1 MCDTLVALPQRTAS
15 GNLILGKNSDR
26 EPLEAQAILQIPHR
40 FPSEKEVRCT
50 YISIPQAKET
60 YEVIFSKPFQMWG
73 AEMGVNEFGLVIG
86 NEAVFTNVK
95 FNKKEIGL
103 TGMDLLRLA
112 LERCKT
118 AREALKTI
126 ATLLRKYGQNACG
139 GYENRSFY
147 YHNSFLIADTKEA
160 FIFETAGKS
169 WAYRQVESLGS
180 ISNGLTIS
188 EDYDEVHWEKESRTL
203 QKLFAGKS
211 GNFRNHFSD
220 LLYTTA
226 GKSKERQTCT
236 LGFLMKKENLSVSDF
251 FSAMRQHNLPQ
262 KEFNPKKATTG
273 SICMHA
279 TGFTNPSDT
288 TGSMVAEIRKGRPS
302 TSWLSASSYPCLSL
316 YLPFY
321 FGNSIDP
328 VAFSP
333 GAYPDESIWWQA
345 KKVHQIILG
354 DYQKLQPEYRIRL
367 DKIQEKWL
375 KKDLELIEKNASK
388 EELADFSNSC
398 RESYLELLQDFALQK
413 K

>member
-1 MCDTLVALPQRTAS
+1 MCDTLVALPHRTAS

-26 EPLEAQAILQIPHR
+26 EPLEAQAILHVPHR

-50 YISIPQAKET
+50 YISIPQEKET
-60 YEVIFSKPFQMWG
+60 FEVILSKPFQMWG

-118 AREALKTI
+118 AREAIIAISALLK
-126 ATLLRKYGQNACG
+126 KHGQNACG
-139 GYENRSFY
+139 GYKNKSFY

-160 FIFETAGKS
+160 FVLETAGKS
-169 WAYRQVESLGS
+169 WAYRQIKSSGS

-188 EDYDEVHWEKESRTL
+188 DDYEEVHWEKEPRTL
-203 QKLFAGKS
+203 QNLFAGRS
-211 GNFRNHFSD
+211 GNFKNHFSD

-226 GKSKERQTCT
+226 GKSKERQACT
-236 LGFLMKKENLSVSDF
+236 MGFLEKRENLSVSDF
-251 FSAMRQHNLPQ
+251 LSAMRQHNLPQ
-262 KEFNPKKATTG
+262 VVFDPKKANTG

-288 TGSMVAEIRKGRPS
+288 TGSMIAEIRKERPS
-302 TSWLSASSYPCLSL
+302 TIWLSATSYPCLSL

-321 FGNSIDP
+321 IGNSIDA
-328 VAFSP
+328 VDFSP
-333 GAYPDESIWWQA
+333 GADPDASLWWKA
-345 KKVHQIILG
+345 KKVHQIILEN
-354 DYQKLQPEYRIRL
+354 YQKLQPDYRSKL
-367 DKIQEKWL
+367 DGIQEKWL
-375 KKDLELIEKNASK
+375 SKDLELIEKNASK
-388 EELADFSNSC
+388 EDLAHFTDSC
-398 RESYLELLQDFALQK
+398 RDTYMELLQDFLLK
-413 K
+413 IN

>member
-1 MCDTLVALPQRTAS
+1 MCDTLVALPQRTTS
-15 GNLILGKNSDR
+15 GNMILGKNSDR
-26 EPLEAQAILQIPHR
+26 EPLEAQAILHVPHR
-40 FPSEKEVRCT
+40 SPFEKEVRCT
-50 YISIPQAKET
+50 YISIPQEKET
-60 YEVIFSKPFQMWG
+60 FEVILSKPFQMWG

-95 FNKKEIGL
+95 FDKKEKGL

-126 ATLLRKYGQNACG
+126 TTLLKNHGQNACG
-139 GYENRSFY
+139 GYKNKSFY
-147 YHNSFLIADTKEA
+147 YHNSFLIADTNEA

-169 WAYRQVESLGS
+169 WAHRQIESLGS

-188 EDYDEVHWEKESRTL
+188 DDYEEVHWEKEPRTL
-203 QKLFAGKS
+203 QKLFAGKAD
-211 GNFRNHFSD
+211 NFRNHFSD

-226 GKSKERQTCT
+226 GKSKERQACT
-236 LGFLMKKENLSVSDF
+236 LGFLKKKENLSVSDF
-251 FSAMRQHNLPQ
+251 FSALRQHNLPQ
-262 KEFNPKKATTG
+262 AEFDPKKANTG

-288 TGSMVAEIRKGRPS
+288 TASMVSEIRKERPS
-302 TSWLSASSYPCLSL
+302 TIWLSATSYPCLSL

-321 FGNSIDP
+321 FGNSIDA

-333 GAYPDESIWWQA
+333 GTNPDESLWWKA
-345 KKVHQIILG
+345 KKVHQTILEN
-354 DYQKLQPEYRIRL
+354 YQKLQPDYRIKL
-367 DKIQEKWL
+367 DEIQEKWL
-375 KKDLELIEKNASK
+375 KKDMELIENDASK
-388 EELADFSNSC
+388 AELSHFTNSC
-398 RESYLELLQDFALQK
+398 LEYYLEILQDFIFLK

>member
-15 GNLILGKNSDR
+15 GNIILGKNSDR
-26 EPLEAQAILQIPHR
+26 EPLEAQAILHVPHR

-50 YISIPQAKET
+50 YISIPQEKET
-60 YEVIFSKPFQMWG
+60 FEVILSKPFQMWG

-126 ATLLRKYGQNACG
+126 ATLLKQHGQNACG
-139 GYENRSFY
+139 GYQNKSFY

-169 WAYRQVESLGS
+169 WAYRQIDSLGS

-188 EDYDEVHWEKESRTL
+188 DDYEEVHWGKEPRTL
-203 QKLFAGKS
+203 QKLFTGKS
-211 GNFRNHFSD
+211 GNFRNYFSD

-226 GKSKERQTCT
+226 GKASKRQACT
-236 LGFLMKKENLSVSDF
+236 LGFLEKKENLSVLDF
-251 FSAMRQHNLPQ
+251 FEAMRQHNLPQ
-262 KEFNPKKATTG
+262 EVFDPKKANTG

-288 TGSMVAEIRKGRPS
+288 TGSMVAEIRKERPS
-302 TSWLSASSYPCLSL
+302 TIWLSATSYPCLSL

-321 FGNSIDP
+321 FGNSIDT

-333 GAYPDESIWWQA
+333 GANPDESMWWKA
-345 KKVHQIILG
+345 KKVHQIILEN
-354 DYQKLQPEYRIRL
+354 YQKLQPDYRSKL
-367 DKIQEKWL
+367 DEIQKEWL
-375 KKDLELIEKNASK
+375 KKDVELIENDASK
-388 EELADFSNSC
+388 EDLSHFTNSC
-398 RESYLELLQDFALQK
+398 FEYYLEILQDFIFLK